1 MATRFIDKE
10 YGADRTTAIA
20 NDTTGTRKVQDLPD
34 AAGLVK
40 DSVDGFLKYN
50 DNGTIRQIANLD
62 EAQTFSNKTLTSP
75 TITNPTI
82 TGLVGAVTSEIV
94 TTTNVIA
101 ASESG
106 TTFFLNA
113 ATEFASTLPAP
124 AQGLFYRFIVTD
136 APETADYTIGT
147 NAAAQILAGQVFG
160 SDGTD
165 GDSETTPTATTIT
178 FVAGASV
185 VGDMAEVWS
194 DGTSW
199 FARCFCNSGTDAIT
213 ITG

>member
-1 MATRFIDKE
+1 MATRFLDKA
-10 YGADRTTAIA
+10 YGANSSTAIT
-20 NDTTGTRKVQDLPD
+20 NDATGTTKVPDLPD
-34 AAGLVK
+34 AAGIVK
-40 DSVDGFLKYN
+40 DAVDGMIKYN
-50 DNGTIRQIANLD
+50 DNGTIRELVNLN
-62 EAQTFSNKTLTSP
+62 EAQTLTNKTLTAP
-75 TITNPTI
+75 TINAPIGT
-82 TGLVGAVTSEIV
+82 VASEIV
-94 TTTNVIA
+94 TATNVITA
-101 ASESG
+101 AESG

-113 ATEFASTLPAP
+113 ATEFDSALPAP

-136 APETADYTIGT
+136 APETADYTITT
-147 NAAAQILAGQVFG
+147 NASAQILAGQVFG
-160 SDGTD
+160 SDGGD

-199 FARCFCNSGTDAIT
+199 FARCFTNVATTGIT

>member
-10 YGADRTTAIA
+10 FGADSSTAIA
-20 NDTTGTRKVQDLPD
+20 DDATGRLKVRDLPG
-34 AAGLVK
+34 AAGIVI

-50 DNGTIRQIANLD
+50 DGGTIREIVNKD
-62 EAQTFSNKTLTSP
+62 EAQTLTNKTLTSP
-75 TITNPTI
+75 VINGV
-82 TGLVGAVTSEIV
+82 TGTVAAEVV
-94 TTTNVIA
+94 TTTNAIN

-106 TTFFLNA
+106 KTFFLNA

-124 AQGLFYRFIVTD
+124 AAGLFFRFIVTD
-136 APETADYTIGT
+136 APETADYTIVT
-147 NAAAQILAGQVFG
+147 NASAQILAGKVFG
-160 SDGTD
+160 ADGGA
-165 GDSETTPTATTIT
+165 GDTEDAATATTIT

-185 VGDMAEVWS
+185 IGDWCDVIS

-199 FARCFCNSGTDAIT
+199 FARCFTSVATSGIT